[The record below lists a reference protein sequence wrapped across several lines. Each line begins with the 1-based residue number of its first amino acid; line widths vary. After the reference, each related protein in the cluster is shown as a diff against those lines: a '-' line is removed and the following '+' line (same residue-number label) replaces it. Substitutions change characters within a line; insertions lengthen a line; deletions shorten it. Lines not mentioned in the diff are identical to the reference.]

1 MGIDDTNALV
11 FEFNDPYVKKCIKI
25 VNKSNFEILVGLIQ
39 QWPKEKFPVVEYIV
53 GAFTLAGGGVQE
65 IVLLLKCGKW
75 MGVNQGRLGV
85 GGEELT
91 GRDVVEE
98 KVKDSKN

>member
-1 MGIDDTNALV
+1 
-11 FEFNDPYVKKCIKI
+11 
-25 VNKSNFEILVGLIQ
+25 
-39 QWPKEKFPVVEYIV
+39 
-53 GAFTLAGGGVQE
+53 
-65 IVLLLKCGKW
+65 

-98 KVKDSKN
+98 KVKDSKKLRATGLEGRVNMT